1 MKLVPLKQW
10 ICDTCGEVIE
20 RPNEGYVQFIDS
32 DNDGKYDDFVIVHH
46 AAYSPLK
53 RNNKCYKN
61 GYSDL
66 DLSSFLGTD
75 GLSRLIGLVDP
86 GEFYYPNLL
95 LPKTSNFRKWIT
107 LVRRLQTPYYE
118 EARFYFKQAKADG
131 WFDGISEDA
140 PYKEDFLY
148 RIIQKYRLH

>member
-1 MKLVPLKQW
+1 MTLLLCIMLHIHRLKG
-10 ICDTCGEVIE
+10 II
-20 RPNEGYVQFIDS
+20 
-32 DNDGKYDDFVIVHH
+32 
-46 AAYSPLK
+46 
-53 RNNKCYKN
+53 KCYKN

-66 DLSSFLGTD
+66 DLSSFWETD

-107 LVRRLQTPYYE
+107 LARRLQTPYYE

-131 WFDGISEDA
+131 WFDGMSEDA

-148 RIIQKYRLH
+148 RIIQYYSK